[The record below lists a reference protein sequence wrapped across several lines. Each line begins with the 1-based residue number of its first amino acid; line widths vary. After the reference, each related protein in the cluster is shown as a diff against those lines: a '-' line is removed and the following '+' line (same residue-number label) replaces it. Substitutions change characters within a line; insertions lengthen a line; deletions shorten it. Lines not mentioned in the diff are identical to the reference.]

1 MLVFVIINT
10 FHFGRGSAAFI
21 FGLKPR
27 LNNFFAQLSAN
38 HPRAEGNNLRVVTFT
53 RSLGGEG
60 IVTLC
65 GADPGDFIGH
75 NTHPNAG
82 TADQDPTLV
91 FALFNRHRHR
101 MGNIRINGTPL
112 AFIAAVIR
120 DVNSQPIQISDDG
133 IAKSIGGIIR
143 TNRDCF
149 PGYFLNLTVRLN
161 DNSGK
166 TKFGRQAE

>member
-1 MLVFVIINT
+1 M
-10 FHFGRGSAAFI
+10 
-21 FGLKPR
+21 
-27 LNNFFAQLSAN
+27 
-38 HPRAEGNNLRVVTFT
+38 
-53 RSLGGEG
+53 
-60 IVTLC
+60 TLC

-143 TNRDCF
+143 TNSDCF
-149 PGYFLNLTVRLN
+149 HGYFLNLTVRLN

>member
-1 MLVFVIINT
+1 ML
-10 FHFGRGSAAFI
+10 
-21 FGLKPR
+21 
-27 LNNFFAQLSAN
+27 FAI
-38 HPRAEGNNLRVVTFT
+38 
-53 RSLGGEG
+53 GEG

-112 AFIAAVIR
+112 ARARKSNNAQIITLGARVIGAELGKKIIQAWLESEYEGGGSAPKVERIDYYEHQHAR
-120 DVNSQPIQISDDG
+120 D
-133 IAKSIGGIIR
+133 
-143 TNRDCF
+143 
-149 PGYFLNLTVRLN
+149 
-161 DNSGK
+161 
-166 TKFGRQAE
+166 

>member
-27 LNNFFAQLSAN
+27 LNNFCPAQRQSPA
-38 HPRAEGNNLRVVTFT
+38 RQGNNLRVVTFT

-101 MGNIRINGTPL
+101 MGNIRINGTP
-112 AFIAAVIR
+112 R
-120 DVNSQPIQISDDG
+120 
-133 IAKSIGGIIR
+133 
-143 TNRDCF
+143 
-149 PGYFLNLTVRLN
+149 RL
-161 DNSGK
+161 SLL
-166 TKFGRQAE
+166 